1 MGAWIWWSDAEK
13 EPFPNQIRKG
23 KTPEV
28 ELCTFTL
35 SAWLSEVYSEYA
47 KGHEPCSS
55 KKTVCVK
62 FNKDKTKFA
71 EFLSAAVWVKIE
83 KLILLQLSDGIKWF
97 QTTFGPFWRQ
107 LTGSRIIVFFSSSP
121 DFPNKWYSP
130 ASGEPPS
137 ADLDIV
143 AEITFIYSRRALPM
157 MRPHFHLNEGWVS
170 GCCQKLPK
178 VGEMLRGK
186 KRNLEF
192 SNHPMVEGPAVFLE
206 TIVRKVFAYGRFRYD
221 FHQIWTLSTHV
232 RDIFSLRK

>member
-1 MGAWIWWSDAEK
+1 MLKRSLS
-13 EPFPNQIRKG
+13 QIRSG
-23 KTPEV
+23 KAKH
-28 ELCTFTL
+28 LRLNCAHSLFLFGFRKFTL
-35 SAWLSEVYSEYA
+35 SMPRN

-107 LTGSRIIVFFSSSP
+107 LTGSRIIVFSASP
-121 DFPNKWYSP
+121 DFPNKWYSSP
-130 ASGEPPS
+130 SGEAPS

-157 MRPHFHLNEGWVS
+157 MRPHFALNEGERRVS
-170 GCCQKLPK
+170 GCRQKIPK
-178 VGEMLRGK
+178 CEGKILREKWEMQIFRTTPWLERLRCSWK
-186 KRNLEF
+186 LLLEMF
-192 SNHPMVEGPAVFLE
+192 CF
-206 TIVRKVFAYGRFRYD
+206 
-221 FHQIWTLSTHV
+221 WTLSKYV
-232 RDIFSLRK
+232 L

>member
-1 MGAWIWWSDAEK
+1 MGHGYDDQMLKRSLS
-13 EPFPNQIRKG
+13 QIRSG
-23 KTPEV
+23 KAKH
-28 ELCTFTL
+28 LRLNCAHSLFLLGFRKFTL
-35 SAWLSEVYSEYA
+35 SMPRNMNLAA
-47 KGHEPCSS
+47 P